1 MAADRRPGFQEHR
14 AMASTRTTRADAAVP
29 VRDATPAEHDAVRD
43 VIVAAYREYGA
54 VLPPPLFER
63 YLADVADVDARARA
77 GALIVAEHAGRI
89 VGAVTFYERAG
100 AEGFAWPPG
109 WAGLRALGVLPEA
122 RGLGV
127 ARALMAE
134 CLRRARAASAPV
146 LCLHTAALMTTAVAM
161 YEAMGFRRVPEYDF
175 EAGGSVD
182 LEDGGPDGAPVR
194 KPVMVIAYR
203 LDL

>member
-1 MAADRRPGFQEHR
+1 
-14 AMASTRTTRADAAVP
+14 MASMASSRPTRAAGAVP
-29 VRDATPAEHDAVRD
+29 VRDATPTERGAIRD

-54 VLPPPLFER
+54 VLPPPVFER
-63 YLADVADVDARARA
+63 YIADVADVDARART
-77 GALIVAEHAGRI
+77 GSLIVAEHAGRI
-89 VGAVTFYERAG
+89 VGAVTFYEEAG
-100 AEGFAWPPG
+100 AEGFEWPPG
-109 WAGLRALGVLPEA
+109 WAGLRALGVHPDA

-134 CLRRARAASAPV
+134 CLRRARAAGAPV
-146 LCLHTAALMTTAVAM
+146 LCLHTAGFMTAAVAM

-175 EAGGSVD
+175 EAGGYLD
-182 LEDGGPDGAPVR
+182 LEDGAPVR